1 MNLPS
6 VFGTWRRD
14 SGPPSLDDDSDLM
27 TVLRRKLTECDA
39 ESAAVSFD
47 AMWCHVRPKGAQH
60 PDQGWKLH
68 VSATAEAAPGTLER
82 VVDVLLRACC
92 AFKFASTLDRLRTL
106 NAAHYPRAGAGKF
119 VTVYPSD
126 DAEFTRLAGLLHEAT
141 LGRAGP
147 AVLSDRP
154 FAERSVVHYRYG
166 GFSPAR
172 VLTNDGEYVGA
183 LSVAESSAESAESAE
198 SAASGHLVPDERN
211 PWFSPPSWARDP
223 LERRTGPAT
232 TDAAR
237 PATGRGAAEVLLGGR
252 FVATAAIRQ
261 SNRGGVYQASD
272 RRTGHDV
279 VVKQARR
286 HVLGNSGTDAQA
298 ALRHEARVLGE
309 LRPLGHTPAVLA
321 LFEQGDDLF
330 LAQQRMAGVVLRR
343 WVRERAGSI
352 GRTTRAE
359 PGVPLGEARAVLARL
374 VALLRDVHATGW
386 VLRDLSPN
394 NVLVEPDGIPRL
406 VDLEFAGRSGGTGP
420 PGGTPGYAAPEQ
432 LAAGHVSREADL
444 FSLGGIAF
452 MLVTGVDPVFPPD
465 APVARTDA
473 DKRAAWLT
481 EAARH
486 GAAAAALAAL
496 VTGLTATEPGRRW
509 TLDRAEAFLGE
520 TAATPPTRAAQPARP
535 ARPAQPAPVAA
546 HRHQDAEPARW
557 SDALADRLLADGLAH
572 LCAEFDPANPATQGL
587 WPRACS
593 TGSTDPANVQHG
605 AAGVLSV
612 LVRAHGRV
620 PEPRLTEV
628 IASATGWLRR
638 HVRTERTVLPGLYF
652 GRSGTAWAMFE
663 AAELLGDARL
673 ADDAVALALRTPLR
687 WGNPDVAHGVAGNGL
702 AQLHL
707 WRRTGDAA
715 FATRYLA
722 CAEELA
728 DRAVRSGGAVHWP
741 IPADLDSRLAGLTH
755 LGFAHGS
762 AGIAAFLLEAG
773 LDGGRED
780 WLALAAETSRYLVS
794 VAVGDTPEAALWPTS
809 ADEDNPMEH
818 WCSGS
823 TGVGR
828 LLLRHWEVSGDAAA
842 LDLAARAGEA
852 AYRRRWQ
859 AAPVQCHGLAGNGE
873 YLLDL
878 AAATGDARHRRA
890 AEEVAWT
897 ASLRSATRAGRTV
910 TPDETMAGFGAEY
923 GVGLA
928 GQLDFLLRLRHGLDR
943 QWSVPIDS
951 PRRKERT

>member
-1 MNLPS
+1 
-6 VFGTWRRD
+6 
-14 SGPPSLDDDSDLM
+14 
-27 TVLRRKLTECDA
+27 
-39 ESAAVSFD
+39 
-47 AMWCHVRPKGAQH
+47 
-60 PDQGWKLH
+60 
-68 VSATAEAAPGTLER
+68 
-82 VVDVLLRACC
+82 
-92 AFKFASTLDRLRTL
+92 
-106 NAAHYPRAGAGKF
+106 
-119 VTVYPSD
+119 
-126 DAEFTRLAGLLHEAT
+126 
-141 LGRAGP
+141 
-147 AVLSDRP
+147 
-154 FAERSVVHYRYG
+154 
-166 GFSPAR
+166 
-172 VLTNDGEYVGA
+172 
-183 LSVAESSAESAESAE
+183 
-198 SAASGHLVPDERN
+198 
-211 PWFSPPSWARDP
+211 
-223 LERRTGPAT
+223 
-232 TDAAR
+232 
-237 PATGRGAAEVLLGGR
+237 
-252 FVATAAIRQ
+252 
-261 SNRGGVYQASD
+261 
-272 RRTGHDV
+272 
-279 VVKQARR
+279 
-286 HVLGNSGTDAQA
+286 
-298 ALRHEARVLGE
+298 
-309 LRPLGHTPAVLA
+309 
-321 LFEQGDDLF
+321 
-330 LAQQRMAGVVLRR
+330 VLRR
-343 WVRERAGSI
+343 WVRERAGSV

-359 PGVPLGEARAVLARL
+359 PGVPLGEARAVLSRL

-394 NVLVEPDGIPRL
+394 NVLVEPDGTPRL
-406 VDLEFAGRSGGTGP
+406 VDLEFAGRAGGTGP

-432 LAAGHVSREADL
+432 LAAGHVSPEADL

-509 TLDRAEAFLGE
+509 TLDRAEAFLRE
-520 TAATPPTRAAQPARP
+520 IAVTPPTPP
-535 ARPAQPAPVAA
+535 PTPPVTP
-546 HRHQDAEPARW
+546 PARW
-557 SDALADRLLADGLAH
+557 SDALADRLLADGVAR
-572 LCAEFDPANPATQGL
+572 LCAEFDPENPATHGL

-620 PEPRLTEV
+620 PEPRLAEV
-628 IASATGWLRR
+628 IASATAWLRR

-673 ADDAVALALRTPLR
+673 ADDAVALALRTPLH

-715 FATRYLA
+715 FATRYRA
-722 CAEELA
+722 CAAELA

-741 IPADLDSRLAGLTH
+741 IPADLASRLAGLTH

-773 LDGGRED
+773 LDAGRED

-794 VAVGDTPEAALWPTS
+794 VAVRDTPQAALWPTS

-828 LLLRHWEVSGDAAA
+828 LLLRHWEVSGDGAA
-842 LDLAARAGEA
+842 LDLAVLAGEA

-878 AAATGDARHRRA
+878 AEATGDARHRHA
-890 AEEVAWT
+890 AEELAWT
-897 ASLRSATRAGRTV
+897 ASLRSATREGRTV

-928 GQLDFLLRLRHGLDR
+928 GLLDFLLRLRHGLDR
-943 QWSVPIDS
+943 PWSVPIDP